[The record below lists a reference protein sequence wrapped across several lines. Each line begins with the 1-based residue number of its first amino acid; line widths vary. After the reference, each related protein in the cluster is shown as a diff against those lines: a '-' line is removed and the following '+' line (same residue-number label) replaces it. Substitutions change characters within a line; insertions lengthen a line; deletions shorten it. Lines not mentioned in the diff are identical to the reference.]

1 MRRIID
7 NDYLTL
13 TVRLF
18 VGAVFIYAAY
28 YKILEPGDFAKSI
41 WYYHLTPVSL
51 INLVALILPWW
62 EMLAGL
68 FLIFGVFYRGAVWSV
83 LLMNLVFIVALA
95 SAAARGLDIECGCF
109 KASQGAGDEAVNTLI
124 RDLGLLLLMLQLLF
138 SRSRRFLVDRRQAI
152 REGRVA
158 LSG

>member
-1 MRRIID
+1 MRRIVD

-13 TVRLF
+13 AVRLI

-28 YKILEPGDFAKSI
+28 YKILHPGDFAKSI
-41 WYYHLTPVSL
+41 WYYHMTPVTM

-83 LLMNLVFIVALA
+83 LLMTLMFMIALS
-95 SAAARGLDIECGCF
+95 SAAIRGLDIECGCF
-109 KASQGAGDEAVNTLI
+109 KASQGAGDEAIDTLI
-124 RDLGLLLLMLQLLF
+124 RDFGLLVLVLQLLF
-138 SRSRRFLVDRRQAI
+138 SRSRRFLLDRRQAV
-152 REGRVA
+152 REERVA